1 MTSRH
6 RRNRLDFAIAHQDW
20 TLDDWKRV
28 IWSDETKINRF
39 QSDGRQ
45 WIWKGP
51 GEGVLV
57 DREVQGTIK
66 FGGGSLMMWGCMT
79 WEGIGFCCKIDGR
92 MDKELYT
99 QILEEELQQTLDHY
113 GLTPAE
119 VIFQQD
125 NDPKH
130 TSKMATNWLQNH
142 HFTVLNW
149 PAQSPD
155 LNLIEHLWGHLKT
168 RLKGYE
174 NPLKGILE
182 LWERVEKE
190 WEQISTKC
198 FQNLIA
204 SMPRRVA
211 AVIRAKGGYTKY

>member
-20 TLDDWKRV
+20 TLDDWRRV

-57 DREVQGTIK
+57 DREIQGIIK
-66 FGGGSLMMWGCMT
+66 SGGGSLMMWGCMT

-130 TSKMATNWLQNH
+130 TSKMATNW
-142 HFTVLNW
+142 F
-149 PAQSPD
+149 
-155 LNLIEHLWGHLKT
+155 
-168 RLKGYE
+168 
-174 NPLKGILE
+174 
-182 LWERVEKE
+182 
-190 WEQISTKC
+190 
-198 FQNLIA
+198 
-204 SMPRRVA
+204 
-211 AVIRAKGGYTKY
+211 

>member
-1 MTSRH
+1 
-6 RRNRLDFAIAHQDW
+6 
-20 TLDDWKRV
+20 
-28 IWSDETKINRF
+28 
-39 QSDGRQ
+39 
-45 WIWKGP
+45 
-51 GEGVLV
+51 
-57 DREVQGTIK
+57 
-66 FGGGSLMMWGCMT
+66 
-79 WEGIGFCCKIDGR
+79 

-155 LNLIEHLWGHLKT
+155 LNPIEHL
-168 RLKGYE
+168 
-174 NPLKGILE
+174 
-182 LWERVEKE
+182 
-190 WEQISTKC
+190 
-198 FQNLIA
+198 
-204 SMPRRVA
+204 
-211 AVIRAKGGYTKY
+211 